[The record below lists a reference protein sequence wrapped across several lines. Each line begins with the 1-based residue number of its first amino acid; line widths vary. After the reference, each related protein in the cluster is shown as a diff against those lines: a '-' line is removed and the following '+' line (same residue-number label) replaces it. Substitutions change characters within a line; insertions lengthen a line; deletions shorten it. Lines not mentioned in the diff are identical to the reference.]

1 MAELMFFMR
10 VLVLYES
17 PLRRPPTGN
26 STERPAMRERERK
39 RRSCGERGE
48 EWIGGNGIGASTFI
62 K

>member
-26 STERPAMRERERK
+26 STERPAIREREREGAVVREK
-39 RRSCGERGE
+39 
-48 EWIGGNGIGASTFI
+48 NGLAAMESALALL
-62 K
+62 

>member
-26 STERPAMRERERK
+26 STERPAIREREREGAVV
-39 RRSCGERGE
+39 RE
-48 EWIGGNGIGASTFI
+48 EKNGLAAMESALALL
-62 K
+62 